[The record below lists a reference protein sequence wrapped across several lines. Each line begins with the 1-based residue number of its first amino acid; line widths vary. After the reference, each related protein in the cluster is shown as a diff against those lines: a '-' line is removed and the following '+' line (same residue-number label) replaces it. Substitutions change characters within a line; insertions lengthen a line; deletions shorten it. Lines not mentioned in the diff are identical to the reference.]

1 MMSRS
6 TRPFRRTLAIAM
18 IPALLFLGSCSSPS
32 PLCEDAQNLKD
43 AVQGLT
49 EVDVE
54 SGGID
59 ALTSAVEDVRSTI
72 DALGSE
78 AQNTFGTEIAAVQ
91 KQLTALGGEVD
102 KVQGGKSV
110 SSVAPAV
117 VASISELKTALSD
130 LETAAQAQDC
140 DLS

>member
-1 MMSRS
+1 MA
-6 TRPFRRTLAIAM
+6 L

-54 SGGID
+54 SGGVD
-59 ALTSAVEDVRSTI
+59 ALTSAVDNVKSTI

-78 AQNTFGTEIAAVQ
+78 AKNTFGTEIAAVQ

-102 KVQGGKSV
+102 KVQGGQTV
-110 SSVAPAV
+110 ASVAPAV
-117 VASISELKTALSD
+117 VSSLSELKTALSN

>member
-1 MMSRS
+1 M
-6 TRPFRRTLAIAM
+6 AM

-49 EVDVE
+49 EVDFE
-54 SGGID
+54 SGGVE
-59 ALTSAVEDVRSTI
+59 ALTSAVDDVNSTI
-72 DALGSE
+72 DALSSE
-78 AQNTFGTEIAAVQ
+78 AKSTFGPEIDEVQ
-91 KQLTALGGEVD
+91 TQLTALGGAVD
-102 KVQGGKSV
+102 QVQGGTSV

-130 LETAAQAQDC
+130 LQTTAQAQDC